1 MALYGSRPNGLK
13 GFSLKLIAIFS
24 VGAAKA
30 AITQCDEDRGLRR
43 CYPTP
48 AAAQDPVK
56 IVTPAWRLF
65 PPLTIRERYAFLAL

>member
-13 GFSLKLIAIFS
+13 GFSLKLKAIFS
-24 VGAAKA
+24 VGAATA
-30 AITQCDEDRGLRR
+30 AITQRDEDRGLRR
-43 CYPTP
+43 SCQTP